1 MGGSSHPLSFLYTP
15 SSPMEDHYGSKYLA
29 SPKFSGFDFTPS
41 NVYSSDIISSMGSIG
56 NPSSLDDHALQGFD
70 SMVVRYDQ
78 IPSSPNFANSSLIC
92 DSEPLNSSFFDVDH
106 TQVLESDLQ
115 CSSILESRAITTTLQ
130 GGSSSCGAQMRWAK
144 LYGVLKWY
152 ILLRLVIRRNK
163 RGFEIYK
170 GIQGH
175 GKEKLD

>member
-1 MGGSSHPLSFLYTP
+1 
-15 SSPMEDHYGSKYLA
+15 MEDHYGSKYLA

-163 RGFEIYK
+163 RGFERYK